1 MSHLVKTLALA
12 GRLKEAK
19 ESWLAS
25 WRDPEAPLLR
35 YLVIL
40 SEGEQRISPGLRN
53 KAKKAFKAL
62 KKQGRDVGEFSDLE
76 KRGTNS
82 RTPFLF
88 FPEDLKRLE
97 KWRVEEPGVL
107 HNQQDEAEGQRS
119 ATPTPEDSDW
129 MTLT

>member
-19 ESWLAS
+19 ERWLAP

-88 FPEDLKRLE
+88 FPEDLEMLE
-97 KWRVEEPGVL
+97 R
-107 HNQQDEAEGQRS
+107 
-119 ATPTPEDSDW
+119 
-129 MTLT
+129 